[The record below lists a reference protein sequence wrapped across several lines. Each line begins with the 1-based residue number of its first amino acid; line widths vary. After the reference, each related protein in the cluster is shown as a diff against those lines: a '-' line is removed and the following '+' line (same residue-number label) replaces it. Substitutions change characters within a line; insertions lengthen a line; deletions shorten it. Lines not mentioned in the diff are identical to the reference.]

1 MINPPPDPDG
11 AEHAELRS
19 EDDGM
24 PVHPEKSSDPVA
36 WAAKKTEREKS
47 AAAGY
52 PTHPIAQAFADIVYI
67 ISGIFG
73 HAPPPKTR
81 TLVKVVALSVG
92 MILVANL
99 LDAGTRRKRIAR
111 ERFQMGW

>member
-1 MINPPPDPDG
+1 MVNPPPDPEG

-24 PVHPEKSSDPVA
+24 PVHREKSSDPA
-36 WAAKKTEREKS
+36 GWAANKVKREKV
-47 AAAGY
+47 ATAGY
-52 PTHPIAQAFADIVYI
+52 PTHPIAQVFADIVYT

-73 HAPPPKTR
+73 HAPAPKTR

-111 ERFQMGW
+111 ERSFMGW